1 MKHQH
6 PEIITAL
13 IKEAR
18 SKIQQA
24 KRDRTEAE
32 TRIAMYEQQIAK
44 LRVLR
49 RQVRKAL
56 AQAEELV

>member
-1 MKHQH
+1 MNQQQL
-6 PEIITAL
+6 EVITAL

-49 RQVRKAL
+49 RQVTKAL
-56 AQAEELV
+56 AQAQQMV

>member
-49 RQVRKAL
+49 RQVTKAL
-56 AQAEELV
+56 AQAQQMV